1 MVERVIVVSSDS
13 HAGMP
18 KELWAEYL
26 ESRFHDLLP
35 GLSKDNELYPLAIAL
50 LGSKH
55 QFGVYPEHEE
65 IHRTGWHGLHDPVLR
80 MADMDREGVTAE
92 LIYLG
97 DNRLGDL
104 FHNVTNREFS
114 LDAWEAG
121 ARAWNRWAADNFGFA
136 LDRFLLTAAI
146 GPCVDMD
153 LTVKE
158 LEWISDHGFTGT
170 YGPGYLHHEGMP
182 PLFDPYWNR
191 FWSVCEERNLAVI
204 VHAGFGT
211 EQGAVFPELE
221 RIYNDVAKAANSTD
235 IDELFA
241 HAGAVSEESLEFF
254 SNFLNRSVDAR
265 RPMWQM
271 MLGGVFDRY
280 PGLRYMPT
288 EIRLDWIPATLA
300 HLDKFYEEH
309 RADLPAKR
317 KPSEYWQSNCM
328 AGASFIHKA
337 EVEMRHEIGVETML
351 FGRDYPH
358 PESTWPNTRDWW
370 RDAFEG
376 VPEDELRLILGE
388 NAIRFLKLDRDRLA
402 EIARRIGPTVDEIHA
417 GEPVTGPLLE
427 SFALRGGYLKPAEG
441 DSQIPMVDKVLQEDF
456 AGLAAVRV

>member
-1 MVERVIVVSSDS
+1 MNDRVIVVSSDS

-18 KELWAEYL
+18 KDLWTEYL

-35 GLSKDNELYPLAIAL
+35 GLREDNEIYPLAIAL

-55 QFGVYPEHEE
+55 QFNVYPEHEE

-97 DNRLGDL
+97 DSRLGDL

-121 ARAWNRWAADNFGFA
+121 ARAWNRWASDNFGFA
-136 LDRFLLTAAI
+136 LDRFLVTAAI

-153 LTVKE
+153 VTVKE
-158 LEWISDHGFTGT
+158 LEWVSDHGFTGT

-182 PLFDPYWNR
+182 PLFDPYWDR
-191 FWSVCEERNLAVI
+191 FWSVCEERNLVVI

-211 EQGAVFPELE
+211 EQGAVFPEVE
-221 RIYNDVAKAANSTD
+221 RIYNDVVKAANSTD
-235 IDELFA
+235 VDELFA
-241 HAGAVSEESLEFF
+241 HAGAVSDESLEFF

-265 RPMWQM
+265 RPMWQL
-271 MLGGVFDRY
+271 MLGGVFDRF

-300 HLDKFYEEH
+300 YLDKFYEEH

-358 PESTWPNTRDWW
+358 PESTWPNTRAWW
-370 RDAFEG
+370 RDAFVG

-388 NAIRFLKLDRDRLA
+388 NAIRFLNLDRDRLT

-417 GEPVTGPLLE
+417 GEPVGGALLE
-427 SFALRGGYLKPAEG
+427 SFALRGGYLKPPEG
-441 DSQIPMVDKVLQEDF
+441 DSQIPMVAKVVEEDF
-456 AGLAAVRV
+456 AVLTAVRV